1 MPDLPPRPQTPRNA
15 AFRREF
21 YRRWG
26 RENCIVSGLTHRA
39 EYPLFRQTL
48 SLKCVARGT
57 ETYFVDRRQVTVS
70 DDTFLVLNE
79 GRAYASVLDAPT
91 EAYSFSIFFRPG
103 MAREVAGDIHRSMDQ
118 VLDDGAQV
126 RSTPMEFDET
136 LRAHDSAITPVLR
149 YLQREIAAGLR
160 DEQWLEEQC
169 QFLLARLIRSQHRQG
184 KGSNLQLDAGSAGK
198 RVEVARRLQ
207 RAVDYMHTHLPD
219 EITLADIATVAH
231 LSKFHFLRLFQQAHG
246 RTPMVYL
253 RELRARR
260 ALALVASTS
269 LSSAE
274 IALRVGLSRSAMWR
288 RLCHVKGA
296 GARVLRRLDA
306 GSPVGFLASS

>member
-1 MPDLPPRPQTPRNA
+1 MPKPKRT
-15 AFRREF
+15 AFRFFSDLAWRA
-21 YRRWG
+21 RSRAKSIARW
-26 RENCIVSGLTHRA
+26 IKSSMTA
-39 EYPLFRQTL
+39 SSF
-48 SLKCVARGT
+48 
-57 ETYFVDRRQVTVS
+57 DRIPWNS
-70 DDTFLVLNE
+70 KS
-79 GRAYASVLDAPT
+79 ACAST
-91 EAYSFSIFFRPG
+91 
-103 MAREVAGDIHRSMDQ
+103 
-118 VLDDGAQV
+118 
-126 RSTPMEFDET
+126 TPQ
-136 LRAHDSAITPVLR
+136 ITPVLR
-149 YLQREIAAGLR
+149 YIQRQIAAGLR

-184 KGSNLQLDAGSAGK
+184 KGPNADVDAGSAGK

-231 LSKFHFLRLFQQAHG
+231 LSRFHFLRVFQQAHG
-246 RTPMVYL
+246 RTPMAYL

-288 RLCHVKGA
+288 RLRHVKGA